1 MRNSPITTSPRR
13 LLIACA
19 ALASIGFASVTQAD
33 TLEKIKDSN
42 SVRIGYANETPFAYT
57 ALDGSV
63 TGESPEIVRK
73 VFERMLTHPPA
84 VAITGKGAS
93 ARTVRQLAA
102 GLAA

>member
-19 ALASIGFASVTQAD
+19 ALASIGFASVIQAD

-57 ALDGSV
+57 ALV
-63 TGESPEIVRK
+63 AVSPASRRK
-73 VFERMLTHPPA
+73 SCARSSSAWRSAPSNRCSPN
-84 VAITGKGAS
+84 GA
-93 ARTVRQLAA
+93 R
-102 GLAA
+102 